1 MTKIVVYKI
10 HTKNVFATSKWRAIW
25 NYHCLSF
32 PVCLS
37 FRQFVC
43 SFSEDVL
50 PKQTAVSMILDK
62 LSIIFKKNHINIF
75 EIGEICVKL
84 GIFQISYINPNLTN
98 PMAYKILAHVLWRKV
113 LVPAIK
119 LQDSLKSNIS
129 KMC

>member
-10 HTKNVFATSKWRAIW
+10 HTKNVFTTSKWRAIW
-25 NYHCLSF
+25 NYPCLSF

-84 GIFQISYINPNLTN
+84 GIF
-98 PMAYKILAHVLWRKV
+98 
-113 LVPAIK
+113 
-119 LQDSLKSNIS
+119 
-129 KMC
+129 